1 METFT
6 QLLDGNRDY
15 VESGSHRDL
24 PVRPARRLVVITC
37 MDSRI
42 DVFAALGLPL
52 GDAHIVRTAGGRV
65 TDDVMRS
72 LTLSTHLLD
81 TRTVAVI
88 AHTDCGLRDP
98 GGDLVERLTEVM
110 GHPPVSREWSAFA
123 DPEAAVA
130 EDCRALLTWPDRPE
144 GLTVGGYVLDVTDG
158 RLREVSPPEVA
169 ADPA

>member
-6 QLLDGNRDY
+6 QLLDANRDY

-24 PVRPARRLVVITC
+24 PVHPSRRLVVVTC

-81 TRTVAVI
+81 TRMIAVI

-98 GGDLVERLTEVM
+98 DDDLVQRLTEAM
-110 GHPPVSREWSAFA
+110 GHPPVAREWSAFA
-123 DPEAAVA
+123 DPEVAVA
-130 EDCRALLTWPDRPE
+130 DDCRALLAWPDRPD

-158 RLREVSPPEVA
+158 RLHEVSPPVTA
-169 ADPA
+169 PDPV